1 MSTTW
6 QAPGGGRWDQDAEH
20 VPEPI
25 SGYLY
30 GTIHSL
36 FDGMAEGMRDYGIP
50 LAGFDARLVGGRIYG
65 RLRPV
70 GAPDPDG
77 RMGASDKAPPAFLM
91 RALFRLH
98 PELRHRARSASEALS
113 SKRWRSD
120 AARWRDEQE
129 PALRS
134 RNLALSRV
142 DLASLDDPALA
153 GQIERVHVAFAEGF
167 RLHGRLAPVGAIPVG
182 MWLRRTVEWTAADP
196 ARMLDV
202 LKGDSPASVA
212 AVASVD
218 RIADAVRATHGAAD
232 LLAGPGTAAERL
244 GWLREASP
252 AIRAAV
258 DAYFEEDGHR
268 PATGFDIV
276 KATARELP
284 DLLTDSIAARLAG
297 QAAGSLGGSTG
308 RSPDAAGQVR
318 ALVPGEHRA
327 EYDRLLAD
335 ARPAF
340 GIRDSDVWVTTQ
352 WPQGLLRHALLE
364 AARRLLDRGVIVE
377 LENVFDS
384 VPGEIVGLLR
394 GATTPT
400 AEELARRTRERIDW
414 AAQTPPL
421 SFGSQGEPP
430 PMDMMPAAVAELTA
444 AMMFPLMIDHLGG
457 AGSSNGHASDSADEP
472 DVMVRGM
479 GVSAGRYRGRAR
491 VVIGPED
498 FARIQSGD
506 VLVARTTSPAYNI
519 LLPLIGAVVTDRGGL
534 LSHAAL
540 VAREFGIPAVV
551 GTNDA
556 TTKIADGAMVTV
568 DADQGLVLVQ

>member
-6 QAPGGGRWDQDAEH
+6 QAPGGGRWEQDAEH

-30 GTIHSL
+30 GTIQNM

-70 GAPDPDG
+70 GA
-77 RMGASDKAPPAFLM
+77 SDKAPPAFLM

-98 PELRHRARSASEALS
+98 PELRRRARSANEALG
-113 SKRWRSD
+113 SKRWRAD
-120 AARWRDEQE
+120 GARWRDQQE

-134 RNLALSRV
+134 RNLELSRV
-142 DLASLDDPALA
+142 ALAALDDPALA
-153 GQIERVHVAFAEGF
+153 GHIERCHDAFAEGF

-182 MWLRRTVEWTAADP
+182 MWLQRTVEWTAADP

-218 RIADAVRATHGAAD
+218 RIADAVRVTPGAAD
-232 LLAGPGTAAERL
+232 LIAGPGTGDERL
-244 GWLREASP
+244 GRLREMSP
-252 AIRAAV
+252 AIRAAI

-284 DLLTDSIAARLAG
+284 DLLTDSISARLAG
-297 QAAGSLGGSTG
+297 PAASSQGEPPN
-308 RSPDAAGQVR
+308 RSADTAEEVR
-318 ALVPGEHRA
+318 ALVPEEHRP

-364 AARRLLDRGVIVE
+364 AARRLLDRGAIVE

-384 VPGEIVGLLR
+384 APGEIIGLLR

-400 AEELARRTRERIDW
+400 AQELARRTRERIDW

-430 PMDMMPAAVAELTA
+430 PMDMMPSAVAELTA
-444 AMMFPLMIDHLGG
+444 AMMFPLMIDKLG
-457 AGSSNGHASDSADEP
+457 AASLEGHASDSPEEP
-472 DVMVRGM
+472 GVMVRGM
-479 GVSAGRYRGRAR
+479 GVSAGRYRGRAC

-551 GTNDA
+551 GTTDA

>member
-30 GTIHSL
+30 GTIQNM

-98 PELRHRARSASEALS
+98 PELRRRARSANEALG
-113 SKRWRSD
+113 SKRWRAD
-120 AARWRDEQE
+120 GARWRDQQE

-134 RNLALSRV
+134 RNLELSRV
-142 DLASLDDPALA
+142 ALAALDDPALA
-153 GQIERVHVAFAEGF
+153 GHIERCHDAFAEGF

-182 MWLRRTVEWTAADP
+182 MWLQRTVEWTAADP

-218 RIADAVRATHGAAD
+218 RIADAVRVTPGAAD
-232 LLAGPGTAAERL
+232 LIAGPGTADERL
-244 GWLREASP
+244 GRLREVSP
-252 AIRAAV
+252 AIRAAI

-284 DLLTDSIAARLAG
+284 DLLTDSISARLAG
-297 QAAGSLGGSTG
+297 PAASSQGEPPN
-308 RSPDAAGQVR
+308 RSADTAEEVR
-318 ALVPGEHRA
+318 ALVPEEHRP

-335 ARPAF
+335 ARLAF
-340 GIRDSDVWVTTQ
+340 EMDRLHRSCRRLIWLN
-352 WPQGLLRHALLE
+352 PLLRYGGFEAKAQGIKMMLPHVDEFRPVHNLSSMEGLISALS
-364 AARRLLDRGVIVE
+364 A
-377 LENVFDS
+377 
-384 VPGEIVGLLR
+384 
-394 GATTPT
+394 
-400 AEELARRTRERIDW
+400 
-414 AAQTPPL
+414 
-421 SFGSQGEPP
+421 PP
-430 PMDMMPAAVAELTA
+430 PAHHRSVIRSAA
-444 AMMFPLMIDHLGG
+444 
-457 AGSSNGHASDSADEP
+457 
-472 DVMVRGM
+472 
-479 GVSAGRYRGRAR
+479 
-491 VVIGPED
+491 
-498 FARIQSGD
+498 
-506 VLVARTTSPAYNI
+506 
-519 LLPLIGAVVTDRGGL
+519 
-534 LSHAAL
+534 
-540 VAREFGIPAVV
+540 
-551 GTNDA
+551 
-556 TTKIADGAMVTV
+556 
-568 DADQGLVLVQ
+568 